1 MSFRET
7 AELRPHAISR
17 KRLNRMHRI
26 LSVLHNEH
34 FASLNGLAQQLGL
47 SKATLRRDL
56 AALDEQG
63 LLIRTHGGARARG
76 SSTEIPVRLRDAQ
89 ALGAKSLIAR
99 QAALMIPSG
108 PHAIAVS
115 GGTTTQ
121 EFVRALHYRTDLT
134 VITNAL
140 TIAVDCAA
148 NPRLN
153 VIITGGTVRSSSL
166 EAVGPLSE
174 SAFASMNIGTA
185 VLGTDGISLE
195 GGVTTHDATEART
208 NRAMVEAAQRVIVV
222 SDGSKVGKMTLA
234 KMADL
239 RQIDDFLT
247 DEDADPVALAKISRV
262 GVRVHVVGRSR

>member
-1 MSFRET
+1 
-7 AELRPHAISR
+7 
-17 KRLNRMHRI
+17 
-26 LSVLHNEH
+26 
-34 FASLNGLAQQLGL
+34 
-47 SKATLRRDL
+47 
-56 AALDEQG
+56 
-63 LLIRTHGGARARG
+63 
-76 SSTEIPVRLRDAQ
+76 
-89 ALGAKSLIAR
+89 
-99 QAALMIPSG
+99 MIPSG
-108 PHAIAVS
+108 PHALAVS

-121 EFVRALHYRTDLT
+121 EVVRALHYRTNLT
-134 VITNAL
+134 IITNAL

-153 VIITGGTVRSSSL
+153 VIITGGTVRASSL

-185 VLGTDGISLE
+185 VLGTDGISVE

-247 DEDADPVALAKISRV
+247 DETADPTALEKISRA
-262 GVRVHVVGRSR
+262 GVRVHVVARSR